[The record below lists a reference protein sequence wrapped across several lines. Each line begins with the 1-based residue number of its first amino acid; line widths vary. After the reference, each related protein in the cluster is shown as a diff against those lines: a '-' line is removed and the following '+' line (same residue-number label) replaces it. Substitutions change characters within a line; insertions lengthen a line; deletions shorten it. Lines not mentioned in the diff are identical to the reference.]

1 MLIERFEEFF
11 DDPIAEL
18 KQLTETYGIV
28 NYHGKFEAI
37 RARVKLSEEY
47 LVSAYLVGLRLDT
60 QMHIRMFQPQTMR
73 LCLMLGRLYEI
84 AHPRKSGGQTW
95 VKPKNQNKST
105 VPFKKEGKEKTWY
118 PWEKDKQKMQEP
130 RPFLSHEEMSKRRAE
145 GL

>member
-1 MLIERFEEFF
+1 MLIERFEELF

-18 KQLTETYGIV
+18 KKITETDGIV
-28 NYHGKFEAI
+28 NYRGKFKAI
-37 RARVKLSEEY
+37 RARMKLSEEY
-47 LVSAYLVGLRLDT
+47 LGSAYLAGLRLNT
-60 QMHIRMFQPQTMR
+60 HMHIRMFQPQTMR

-95 VKPKNQNKST
+95 VKPMNQNKSMI
-105 VPFKKEGKEKTWY
+105 PFKKEGKEKTGY
-118 PWEKDKQKMQEP
+118 PWAKDKQKMQEP